1 MPRKTLVIGINL
13 HGEIPIDNNCEP
25 EMIKV
30 PNNYIIKLNTV
41 APGVPNISTIENYN
55 NLGDIVKRFVKENK
69 WLNDPMKS
77 SRLEKKYKTRML
89 QFVTELKEK
98 FIEENKDNIAGIES
112 EYFSYFLSSK
122 MGVLNVQR
130 CKKGVMPESH
140 KHKKYF
146 IHNTDRMYGIT
157 EFGKDD
163 VIENKLFSKFSPE
176 QIEQYGIDEDQL
188 GYDKGFNKIVIY
200 NFEDAVTQDLFEM
213 LHVSFG
219 LELTE
224 ITLFDLIDLFTNMS
238 VENLIVIDLS
248 CSTFKSDKGLTS
260 RTTRCLRR
268 EIMKSNVYD
277 GKTLNYRKKMGK
289 IKKGRKTK
297 RSRK

>member
-13 HGEIPIDNNCEP
+13 HGELPLDGKCEP
-25 EMIKV
+25 QMIKV
-30 PNNYIIKLNTV
+30 PNDYIIKLNTV

-55 NLGDIVKRFVKENK
+55 NLGDIVKRVVKENA
-69 WLNDPMKS
+69 WLNDPMES
-77 SRLEKKYKTRML
+77 ARLKKKYKTRML
-89 QFVTELKEK
+89 KFVTELKEK
-98 FIEENKDNIAGIES
+98 FIGENTDNIAGIEK
-112 EYFSYFLSSK
+112 EYF
-122 MGVLNVQR
+122 
-130 CKKGVMPESH
+130 KKGVIPESH
-140 KHKKYF
+140 KHKKDF
-146 IHNTDRMYGIT
+146 IHNTDRMYGIA
-157 EFGKDD
+157 EFSKDD

-176 QIEQYGIDEDQL
+176 QIEQYGIDKEQL
-188 GYDKGFNKIVIY
+188 GHDKGFNKIVIY

-277 GKTLNYRKKMGK
+277 GRTLNYRKKMGK

>member
-55 NLGDIVKRFVKENK
+55 NLGDIVKRFVKENT
-69 WLNDPMKS
+69 WLNDPMES
-77 SRLEKKYKTRML
+77 TRLKKKYKTRML
-89 QFVTELKEK
+89 KFVTELKDK

-112 EYFSYFLSSK
+112 EYF
-122 MGVLNVQR
+122 
-130 CKKGVMPESH
+130 KKGTGTESH
-140 KHKKYF
+140 KHKKDF

-157 EFGKDD
+157 EFNKDD
-163 VIENKLFSKFSPE
+163 IIENKLFSKFSPE
-176 QIEQYGIDEDQL
+176 QIEHYGIDEDQL

-213 LHVSFG
+213 LRVSFG

-224 ITLFDLIDLFTNMS
+224 IKLFDLIDLFTNMS
-238 VENLIVIDLS
+238 VENLILIDLS

-268 EIMKSNVYD
+268 DIMKSNVYD
-277 GKTLNYRKKMGK
+277 GKTLNYRKKVGK

>member
-55 NLGDIVKRFVKENK
+55 NLGDIVKRFVKENT
-69 WLNDPMKS
+69 WLNDPMES
-77 SRLEKKYKTRML
+77 TRLKKKYKTRMIK
-89 QFVTELKEK
+89 FVTDLKEK
-98 FIEENKDNIAGIES
+98 FIEENADNIAGIES
-112 EYFSYFLSSK
+112 EYF
-122 MGVLNVQR
+122 
-130 CKKGVMPESH
+130 KKGVIPESH
-140 KHKKYF
+140 KHKKDF

-176 QIEQYGIDEDQL
+176 QIAQYGIDEDQL

-213 LHVSFG
+213 LNVSFG
-219 LELTE
+219 LDLTE

-238 VENLIVIDLS
+238 VENLILIDLS

-260 RTTRCLRR
+260 RNTRCLRR
-268 EIMKSNVYD
+268 DILRSNVYD

>member
-55 NLGDIVKRFVKENK
+55 NLGDIVKRFVKENT
-69 WLNDPMKS
+69 WLNDPMES
-77 SRLEKKYKTRML
+77 TRLKKKYKTRML
-89 QFVTELKEK
+89 KFVTELKDK
-98 FIEENKDNIAGIES
+98 FIEENTDNIAGIES
-112 EYFSYFLSSK
+112 EYF
-122 MGVLNVQR
+122 
-130 CKKGVMPESH
+130 KKGAIPESH
-140 KHKKYF
+140 KHKKDF

-163 VIENKLFSKFSPE
+163 VIENKLFSKFTPE
-176 QIEQYGIDEDQL
+176 QIEHYGIDEDQL
-188 GYDKGFNKIVIY
+188 GNDKGFNKIVIY

-219 LELTE
+219 LDLTE

-238 VENLIVIDLS
+238 VENLILIDLS
-248 CSTFKSDKGLTS
+248 CSTFRSDKDLTS

-268 EIMKSNVYD
+268 NILKSNVSD

>member
-13 HGEIPIDNNCEP
+13 HGEMPLDGKCEP

-69 WLNDPMKS
+69 WLNDPMES
-77 SRLEKKYKTRML
+77 ARLKKKYKTRML
-89 QFVTELKEK
+89 KFVTELKEK
-98 FIEENKDNIAGIES
+98 FIEENAHNIAGIES
-112 EYFSYFLSSK
+112 EYF
-122 MGVLNVQR
+122 
-130 CKKGVMPESH
+130 KKGVIPESH
-140 KHKKYF
+140 KHKKDF

-213 LHVSFG
+213 LNMSFG
-219 LELTE
+219 LDLTE

-238 VENLIVIDLS
+238 VENLILIDLS

-297 RSRK
+297 RSRGSIF